1 MSNIL
6 IEKGVITNEFVPIWY
21 FIGVTNPWISEAYDP
36 EFTFDSFVECESFE
50 HLYEQTAKG
59 NWCLGQAF
67 YHQNI
72 CLINQIDGGDE
83 WLVIKDD
90 VPFESVTVGAMTK
103 EEFIRI
109 VTAG

>member
-6 IEKGVITNEFVPIWY
+6 IEKGVIKNELVPIWY

-36 EFTFDSFVECESFE
+36 EFTYDSFAECTSFE
-50 HLYEQTAKG
+50 EMYDKVMSCC
-59 NWCLGQAF
+59 WCLGQAF
-67 YHQNI
+67 YHKNI
-72 CLINQIDGGDE
+72 CLINQINGGDE